1 MELENGKINFQNF
14 FTGLLS
20 KLSEREQVV
29 LKNRY
34 QLTSDLTESATLKQI
49 GDIYNIT
56 RERVRQIERDA
67 INKIVALSKTADF
80 SGDLQQLEG
89 DCVEYLEKN
98 GGLVREDHLLENYV
112 KENHELDTLH
122 SNAYL
127 FALEHLFDSTELVD
141 DHEYFYSVW
150 TLKQIDLDKVA
161 EFIAKLEQTIGD
173 GKKLYAHDEMLDA
186 AKAHL
191 SEDLKATLQGFADK
205 HNISVEDLAH
215 AYLRATT
222 KIDKNIMD
230 QWGLASW
237 DTVRPKKLS
246 DKINLIMHKV
256 TKPLHFREIADKIK
270 EAAFDTKKICPATV
284 HNELIANDN
293 FILIGRGLYALKDW
307 GYTSGTVAE
316 IISRVLEDNG
326 PMDKEAI
333 YDKVLA
339 QRKVNK
345 STIYLTLINKDKFAR
360 TDAGKFDVLK

>member
-1 MELENGKINFQNF
+1 MQLENGKINFQDF
-14 FTGLLS
+14 FTSLLS

-67 INKIVALSKTADF
+67 INKIVALAKSADF
-80 SGDLQQLEG
+80 SGQLKQLE
-89 DCVEYLEKN
+89 DHCVEYLEKN
-98 GGLVREDHLLENYV
+98 GGLVREDHLLHNYV
-112 KENHELDTLH
+112 KENHELDALH

-127 FALEHLFDSTELVD
+127 FALEHLFDSTELID

-150 TLKQIDLDKVA
+150 TLKQIDLNKVA
-161 EFIAKLEQTIGD
+161 EFVAKLEKTIGD

-186 AKAHL
+186 AEAHL
-191 SEDLKATLQGFADK
+191 PEDLKATLQGFATK
-205 HNISVEDLAH
+205 HNIGLEDLAH

-246 DKINLIMHKV
+246 DKINLIMQKV
-256 TKPLHFREIADKIK
+256 TKPLHFREIADQIK

-316 IISRVLEDNG
+316 IISRILAENG
-326 PMDKEAI
+326 PLDKVAI

-360 TDAGKFDVLK
+360 TDEGKFDVLK